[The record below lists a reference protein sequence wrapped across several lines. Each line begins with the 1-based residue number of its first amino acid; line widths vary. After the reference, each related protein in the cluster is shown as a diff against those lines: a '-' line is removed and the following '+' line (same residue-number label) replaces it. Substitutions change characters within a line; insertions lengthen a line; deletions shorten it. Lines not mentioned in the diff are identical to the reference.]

1 MQNKESVKPTGSY
14 LKIKQDKIKSLMQA
28 NQKKKKIRGGSEEIP
43 SNTYNIL
50 KITREDLGNFKTQEK
65 GG

>member
-14 LKIKQDKIKSLMQA
+14 LKIKQDKIKPLMQA
-28 NQKKKKIRGGSEEIP
+28 NQKKIRGGSEEIP